1 MKFLS
6 IVIEKSELFGCCD
19 LDLDPMTL
27 IYELDLTV
35 LKTYL
40 RTERELPTLRLSEVR
55 EHYRGNYKTKRY
67 HAAFACGKC

>member
-1 MKFLS
+1 MKLLS
-6 IVIEKSELFGCCD
+6 IGIEKSEPFGCCD
-19 LDLDPMTL
+19 LDLDLMTL
-27 IYELDLTV
+27 IYELDPKI

-40 RTERELPTLRLSEVR
+40 RTKRELPTLRLSEVR